1 MVNLD
6 LKRINS
12 HSPYHVTASRDK
24 HSFRFVTDFGVDYS
38 ISFLEDELLTSDD
51 TYQFIIANTND
62 KKSPR
67 DSKLRKA
74 IISIIYEFFEASNTT
89 LLYICETGD
98 SKQSMRNRLFEFW
111 FKSSERKSEFAFL
124 SADIRDA
131 DGILNYAAII
141 SRLDNPRLGKVIS
154 EFLTTVQTLS
164 IKPE

>member
-111 FKSSERKSEFAFL
+111 FKFVKLSLVTLSFAN
-124 SADIRDA
+124 AVDIDNETNN
-131 DGILNYAAII
+131 IKVKTII
-141 SRLDNPRLGKVIS
+141 SLYFS
-154 EFLTTVQTLS
+154 FYSS
-164 IKPE
+164 IN